1 MECDVSTTA
10 GRSAHHSAFRL
21 VCNALSFWTSQ
32 PSSPQSQLAATKQ
45 YCRSQHLF
53 YPSYNPS
60 YNPPF
65 SRKRRKP
72 FRRGLPYRGAMIP
85 RRDPPGR
92 SPGGLQVSS
101 KGPPRIF
108 PPVSPPRLG
117 RGKRER
123 ERETSE
129 GCFGYGRWLGDSSTG
144 R

>member
-1 MECDVSTTA
+1 MISIGGFSTPL
-10 GRSAHHSAFRL
+10 RL
-21 VCNALSFWTSQ
+21 SSCLQGSLSFWTSE

-45 YCRSQHLF
+45 YCRFQHLF

-85 RRDPPGR
+85 RRDPLGR
-92 SPGGLQVSS
+92 SPGDLQVSS

-108 PPVSPPRLG
+108 PPPPLPVDR
-117 RGKRER
+117 KEKERER
-123 ERETSE
+123 ERERNPKDI
-129 GCFGYGRWLGDSSTG
+129 FLG
-144 R
+144 